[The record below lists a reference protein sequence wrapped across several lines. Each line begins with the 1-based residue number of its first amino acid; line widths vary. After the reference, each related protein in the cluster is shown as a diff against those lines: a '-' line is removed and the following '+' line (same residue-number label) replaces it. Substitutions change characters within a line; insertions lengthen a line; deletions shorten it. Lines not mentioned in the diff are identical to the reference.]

1 MDERPLLVILH
12 DPPEVLA
19 SPDPRT
25 GKIELHN
32 TWLVSSPTTV
42 CPAQKLTDSSK
53 TDPVKS
59 YISEAIKNGFAVID
73 VNLPKHNTGEDV
85 SNCLARIA
93 FQKHHGD

>member
-32 TWLVSSPTTV
+32 SWLVSGPITV
-42 CPAQKLTDSSK
+42 CSAQKRTNSSK

-59 YISEAIKNGFAVID
+59 YISEAIKSGFAVID
-73 VNLPKHNTGEDV
+73 VNLPKHNTGDDV
-85 SNCLARIA
+85 KSLLTRVAIKYY
-93 FQKHHGD
+93 QY